1 MFSKDFFIGL
11 AAGAVAG
18 VCGYRLYQANRQAIL
33 DSFDS
38 IARKCNL
45 DQGGQDA
52 AAQAD
57 LNLEE
62 LEKQKEHLE
71 DLIAEE
77 KARAAAS
84 EAAAQSSETPVANP
98 A

>member
-18 VCGYRLYQANRQAIL
+18 VFGHRLYQANRQAIL

-38 IARKCNL
+38 IAKKCNL
-45 DQGGQDA
+45 DQGEQGSS
-52 AAQAD
+52 AQAD

-84 EAAAQSSETPVANP
+84 ETAAAPDAPAANP

>member
-18 VCGYRLYQANRQAIL
+18 VFGHRLYQANRQAIL

-38 IARKCNL
+38 LARKCNF
-45 DQGGQDA
+45 DQGGQGASPQA
-52 AAQAD
+52 A